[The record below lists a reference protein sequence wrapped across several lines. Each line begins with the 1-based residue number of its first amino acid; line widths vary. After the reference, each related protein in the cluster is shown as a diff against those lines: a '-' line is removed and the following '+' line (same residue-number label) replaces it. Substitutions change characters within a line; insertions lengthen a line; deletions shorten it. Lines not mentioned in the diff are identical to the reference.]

1 MQLSEVQPAVVVL
14 WLLVVTALGAL
25 VALYT
30 ALSRKGRTEDQARAY
45 LAGFTYVLS
54 DDPDAAIAELSRVAE
69 LNTQTLET
77 YFALAALFRRKGDL
91 ERAIRLHTNILLS
104 RDLSPE
110 VRRRAQLALARDYRQ
125 AGLRDKAAA
134 TLERALQEEPG
145 HPEALLMLR
154 QLCEDA
160 QDWTQAAEVQARRV
174 KSEGRGHDVLAHLL
188 AAESRT
194 LVGGARLAE
203 AVAVA
208 ERAVSLCEA
217 SADAQLALAEA
228 RIAAG
233 QGSGA
238 AEPLK
243 AAVSLEP
250 ELAPR
255 AVRLLGSAL
264 PPAEV
269 ESFLRERSGE
279 AGEPFALALALLAR
293 QRGQVDE
300 AIAQLKRLVERAPRL
315 WEARRELGTLL
326 LEHDRSEEVR
336 ADYEEILGTLG
347 QPALGFGC
355 SACRQRVPE
364 HLFRCPGCGAWDTVR
379 RDLTRAH

>member
-1 MQLSEVQPAVVVL
+1 VQLPYLQPAVLVL
-14 WLLVVTALGAL
+14 WVLGLTALGAL

-30 ALSRKGRTEDQARAY
+30 ALSRKGRTEDEARAY

-69 LNTQTLET
+69 LSPQTLET

-104 RDLSPE
+104 RGLSTE

-125 AGLRDKAAA
+125 AGLRDKAQA
-134 TLERALQEEPG
+134 TLERVLQEDAELS
-145 HPEALLMLR
+145 EALLMLR
-154 QLCEDA
+154 QLLEDA
-160 QDWTQAAEVQARRV
+160 KDWTRAAEVQARRV
-174 KSEGRGHDVLAHLL
+174 RREGRGHDVLAHLL
-188 AAESRT
+188 AAESRL
-194 LVGGARLAE
+194 LVAGGRAAE
-203 AVAVA
+203 ALAVA
-208 ERAVSLCEA
+208 ERAVELC
-217 SADAQLALAEA
+217 AQG
-228 RIAAG
+228 AAG
-233 QGSGA
+233 A
-238 AEPLK
+238 VPLQ
-243 AAVSLEP
+243 AAVTLEP

-264 PPAEV
+264 PAAAV
-269 ESFLRERSGE
+269 ERFLREHSGAEGE

-315 WEARRELGTLL
+315 WEARRELGTML

-336 ADYEEILGTLG
+336 ADYQEILGTLG

-355 SACRQRVPE
+355 SACQQKVPE

-379 RDLTRAH
+379 REPTAAH